1 MGRILPRRTHPSHQP
16 VPDLADRRKFAAP
29 IAGCEGDHM
38 GETLFTS
45 TFTPDP
51 KSALDVLAFV
61 LTPIEAF
68 ASDPD
73 ELEIVAELLGAA
85 KCEAIE
91 RWQALRSE
99 ASRQ

>member
-1 MGRILPRRTHPSHQP
+1 
-16 VPDLADRRKFAAP
+16 
-29 IAGCEGDHM
+29 M

-45 TFTPDP
+45 TYTPDP

-73 ELEIVAELLGAA
+73 EREAVAELLGAA
-85 KCEAIE
+85 KAEAIE
-91 RWQALRSE
+91 RWQSLRSE
-99 ASRQ
+99 KARD

>member
-1 MGRILPRRTHPSHQP
+1 
-16 VPDLADRRKFAAP
+16 
-29 IAGCEGDHM
+29 M

-45 TFTPDP
+45 TYTPDP

-73 ELEIVAELLGAA
+73 ELEAVAELLGAA
-85 KCEAIE
+85 KAEAIE
-91 RWQALRSE
+91 RWQSLQSE
-99 ASRQ
+99 TQRQ